1 MEHPR
6 DEAKEAVL
14 VDIIATGSDAVMSFL
29 NETDGL
35 EGQGEEAGY
44 GDRTM
49 EEEGHDYDGSG
60 DPMPVQEG
68 DRDDGSGDRT
78 ESDQVYILVKPV
90 LTS

>member
-14 VDIIATGSDAVMSFL
+14 GDIIAAGSDVIMSFL

-35 EGQGEEAGY
+35 EGEGKAGY
-44 GDRTM
+44 GYQTM
-49 EEEGHDYDGSG
+49 EEEGHDYDGS
-60 DPMPVQEG
+60 DDWMSVQEG
-68 DRDDGSGDRT
+68 DRDDGSDDRI
-78 ESDQVYILVKPV
+78 ESSQVYILIKPV